1 MTSPVTS
8 LDQLPA
14 EFARRFN
21 ARDLTAL
28 TALNAPGAV
37 FVPAPGQPV
46 TGDLAVAGAL
56 EQFLAI
62 GLPISMTVRNVF
74 VNGAVGLAIADWKL
88 EGTAADG
95 SQVALGGSTADVA
108 VFDEEHGW
116 RYAIDNP
123 FGTV

>member
-1 MTSPVTS
+1 MTSPVSS

-21 ARDLTAL
+21 ARDLDAL
-28 TALNAPGAV
+28 TVLNAPGAV

-46 TGDLAVAGAL
+46 TGDEAVAGAL

-62 GLPISMTVRNVF
+62 GLPISMAVRTVF
-74 VNGAVGLAIADWKL
+74 VNGAIGLAIADWKL

-95 SQVALGGSTADVA
+95 SQVSLSVRTS
-108 VFDEEHGW
+108 
-116 RYAIDNP
+116 
-123 FGTV
+123 